1 MQKKQRIRI
10 ETRKKLIICR
20 PCTCKSQVCFV
31 KAVNRTSIL
40 HFDTQFLNFTMKIIF
55 EMIWPS
61 FLVCSTLWPA
71 YLLTNILSNSNGNR
85 KQKEKTR
92 CTQILQ
98 FKILIFTLETK
109 LTSFYTFQLN
119 STYSEIYNSKYVSVC
134 FFHFYFFFLGGKHLK
149 IDSPRKERQ

>member
-1 MQKKQRIRI
+1 MHLQ
-10 ETRKKLIICR
+10 E
-20 PCTCKSQVCFV
+20 SQVCFV

-71 YLLTNILSNSNGNR
+71 HLLTNILSNRNGNR

-109 LTSFYTFQLN
+109 LTSFYSFQLN